1 MASFTDIIPQF
12 TPYVQQLPVEAMVAV
27 GMEKQKRY
35 DEGVQKI
42 QQSIDKIAGLDVAA
56 DADKAY
62 LQSKLNQLGNDLTFV
77 AAGDFSNYQ
86 IVNSVDGMA
95 KQIAYDPNVQNA
107 VGSTAYLRKQQ
118 KRKEKAIEEGKSS
131 PENEWMFDSQV
142 SNYLNTTTPG
152 SSFKGTYY
160 EFHNVDKK
168 LRGLAADLQKAGY
181 EQSTDNPFQR
191 DNVTGKTLYYNK
203 DGSVSTDPSKG
214 GTPRV
219 ANSMLTTTVKG
230 IGAEKILNNFYD
242 SLDENDKRQLNITAQ
257 YHYRDSTPIT
267 FQNDIIKTYNEKKKI
282 YSDAIIDASVKL
294 ATEKLTP
301 EQKSKLQSD
310 INKAKELVYSG
321 GFDKQMNED
330 LSKVD
335 TEAEA
340 DSYKYKIYTQKYL
353 TNLSKDLANESISTK
368 YSTNPEFQ
376 AMMEKKRFEF
386 DVQKE
391 LRDQMEW
398 NAKHVLDLRKDAR
411 EEEKAE
417 RERKADKKLE
427 PIVKSEKIS
436 TGVDKPSLEELNTEI
451 TSLDKDLTSS
461 KLELGGVI
469 VNTKGMTPEQA
480 KAAKLK
486 AANDLYTL
494 YLEKPYA
501 ITDNKQR
508 ELIEKIDNLEYTVN
522 QKSKVASA
530 AIKAGQPFD
539 KQIGDVIRSEKGLK
553 IGNDNYTSNEL
564 YDFYISAMNKH
575 SYEESDSFAMGREG
589 TSGKKVT
596 RINKSILD
604 QYKGT
609 KQYPL
614 ALTLYNTY
622 NNGPS
627 SSSQKAIFTRLS
639 NLANT
644 VSGKV
649 KKATIDKYNA
659 QSQVIAD
666 LDPQLQAMGIQF
678 SKQNKTDMSTVDQII
693 AMKLKDYNEYGSLDS
708 DNPGDFIPTT
718 VAEIRKDGKAN
729 YNLQKRRDGSGTL
742 FITGAD
748 GSSQK
753 IPLTPVEMQN
763 WLPEYSYI
771 NPITDI
777 KYSVNSS
784 PNKTT
789 NQSDKINASTAG
801 IKGFSP
807 LLPGINNTRLA
818 PNVRVDIEG
827 SSNNIG
833 DENDKFQI
841 RMYYNDGSGW
851 QDEVLNQGGYVNE
864 VGLQSLLYSIG
875 PKTIDTLFK

>member
-1 MASFTDIIPQF
+1 MASFTDSIPQF

-86 IVNSVDGMA
+86 LVNSVDGMA
-95 KQIAYDPNVQNA
+95 KQIAYDPNIQTA
-107 VGSTAYLRKQQ
+107 VSSTAYLRKQQ
-118 KRKEKAIEEGKSS
+118 QRKQKAMEEGKSS
-131 PENEWMFDSQV
+131 PENEWWFDNQV
-142 SNYLNTTTPG
+142 SSYLNTTTPG
-152 SSFKGTYY
+152 ASFKANYY
-160 EFHNVDKK
+160 EYHDVDKK
-168 LRGLAADLQKAGY
+168 LRDLASKLKEID
-181 EQSTDNPFQR
+181 SSIDNPYIR
-191 DNVTGKTLYYNK
+191 DNSGRTIYFNP
-203 DGSVSTDPSKG
+203 DGTQSLDPSKG
-214 GTPRV
+214 GKPQYDMT
-219 ANSMLTTTVKG
+219 MLTTKVKG
-230 IGAEKILNNFYD
+230 IGAERILNNFYD

-257 YHYRDSTPIT
+257 YHYRNATPIT
-267 FQNDIIKTYNEKKKI
+267 FQNDIIRTYNEKKRI
-282 YSDAIIDASVKL
+282 YSDAIVDASVAL
-294 ATEKLTP
+294 ATSDLTP
-301 EQKSKLQSD
+301 EQKSKLQTK
-310 INKAKELVYSG
+310 INEAKKLVYEG
-321 GFDKQMNED
+321 GFDKQMNEE

-335 TEAEA
+335 TEAEVDA
-340 DSYKYKIYTQKYL
+340 YKYKVYTQKYL
-353 TNLSKDLANESISTK
+353 TNLAKDLANESISTEFK
-368 YSTNPEFQ
+368 TNPGFQ

-398 NAKHVLDLRKDAR
+398 NAEYALKLKADAR
-411 EEEKAE
+411 EEEKASRE
-417 RERKADKKLE
+417 RETDKKLQ

-436 TGVDKPSLEELNTEI
+436 TGVDKPSLVDLNNELNSI
-451 TSLDKDLTSS
+451 NSDLTSS

-469 VNTKGMTPEQA
+469 VDTKGMTPEQA
-480 KAAKLK
+480 KTAKLK
-486 AANDLYTL
+486 AANDLYTK
-494 YLEKPYA
+494 YLSNPYA

-508 ELIEKIDNLEYTVN
+508 ELIEKIDNLEYSVN

-539 KQIGDVIRSEKGLK
+539 KQIGDVIRNEKGLK
-553 IGNDNYTSNEL
+553 IGNDNYTSSEL

-644 VSGKV
+644 VSSKV

-678 SKQNKTDMSTVDQII
+678 SKQNKVDMDAIDKII
-693 AMKLKDYNEYGSLDS
+693 GFKITDYNDYGALDS
-708 DNPGDFIPTT
+708 DNPGDFNPTT

-729 YNLQKRRDGSGTL
+729 YKLQKRRDGSGTL

-789 NQSDKINASTAG
+789 NQKDGINASTAG

-818 PNVRVDIEG
+818 PNVRVDVEG

-841 RMYYNDGSGW
+841 RMYYNDGNGW